1 MPGGI
6 PARSRKAKGGESL
19 PVPTELTGS
28 ACAEDKRIWR
38 KTVDH
43 RDLNQVVTP
52 TAGQFRMW
60 VHRWGKSAFPGTYLP
75 LTFLFSLIPLV
86 KPSEAVCFSPWQD
99 QQDTPRPP
107 GESSLGGRSHQVP
120 GMRSAGALTSQGQG
134 PAQEL
139 QAVCFERGWGG
150 GKHLPKASQT
160 SLPPSPPQVWFLP
173 QIPMS

>member
-60 VHRWGKSAFPGTYLP
+60 FHGWGKSAFPGTYLP

-86 KPSEAVCFSPWQD
+86 KTIRSCLFFSLAGPAGHPPPPRGEHSWRQVPPSAWDEERRGPRQPG
-99 QQDTPRPP
+99 PRPSP
-107 GESSLGGRSHQVP
+107 GAAGRV
-120 GMRSAGALTSQGQG
+120 L
-134 PAQEL
+134 
-139 QAVCFERGWGG
+139 
-150 GKHLPKASQT
+150 
-160 SLPPSPPQVWFLP
+160 
-173 QIPMS
+173 